1 MMLPVERG
9 SGEQKSNLLCAAGE
23 LGGGKVRAAAE
34 PLPLSSPRVECAKL
48 LFAFTALLC
57 FQLGEGGNLGVCV
70 SVCVYREGR
79 GLPDDRR
86 GACCFLLGM
95 LLQEFPLDFSCREQ
109 NSGRAADEPK
119 QPDQITAS
127 SVSSALRAAALKCR
141 SPARVEKSFFI
152 FKTTW
157 KWSVGISH
165 CRSS

>member
-23 LGGGKVRAAAE
+23 LGESTCSGGTADII
-34 PLPLSSPRVECAKL
+34 ECAKL
-48 LFAFTALLC
+48 LFACTPLLC
-57 FQLGEGGNLGVCV
+57 FQLGEGGGSRGVCGGLCMY
-70 SVCVYREGR
+70 VCVYREGR

-109 NSGRAADEPK
+109 NSGRAAEEPM

-127 SVSSALRAAALKCR
+127 SVSSALRAAA
-141 SPARVEKSFFI
+141 
-152 FKTTW
+152 
-157 KWSVGISH
+157 
-165 CRSS
+165 

>member
-23 LGGGKVRAAAE
+23 LGKVRAAAE
-34 PLPLSSPRVECAKL
+34 PLTLTSPRVECAKL
-48 LFAFTALLC
+48 LCLRAHRCCVFSW
-57 FQLGEGGNLGVCV
+57 GRGKSRGVCV
-70 SVCVYREGR
+70 CLCKCLYREGR

-109 NSGRAADEPK
+109 NSGRAAEEPM

-141 SPARVEKSFFI
+141 SPARVEKSFYF
-152 FKTTW
+152 
-157 KWSVGISH
+157 
-165 CRSS
+165 